1 MGSSTFYTKEISW
14 VIVYLENIHV
24 NLREILIRL
33 EICTY
38 YSVEPLPNIYLIIMN
53 FMAEIKSLIYIRS
66 KTILKRK
73 KKRHSQSFR
82 MFFSRSSEWLGRRWQ
97 LEDCAFITG
106 NQRLHIVCST
116 HRNGKIFKEHGPVV
130 THILIT
136 H

>member
-14 VIVYLENIHV
+14 VIVYLENIRV

-66 KTILKRK
+66 KN
-73 KKRHSQSFR
+73 HSEEEEKETFSVFQNV
-82 MFFSRSSEWLGRRWQ
+82 FF
-97 LEDCAFITG
+97 
-106 NQRLHIVCST
+106 
-116 HRNGKIFKEHGPVV
+116 
-130 THILIT
+130 
-136 H
+136 